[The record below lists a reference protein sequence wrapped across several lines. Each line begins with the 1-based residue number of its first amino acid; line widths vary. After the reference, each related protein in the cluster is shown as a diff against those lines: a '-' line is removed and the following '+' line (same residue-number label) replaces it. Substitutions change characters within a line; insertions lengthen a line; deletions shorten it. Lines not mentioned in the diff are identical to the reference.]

1 MMRVLAVAF
10 LVILGS
16 VLAADSAAQEPE
28 PAALRVQ
35 VLDSYD
41 GVPIVGARVGLVN
54 IGLYALTDVAG
65 VARLSGI
72 PPGTYD
78 FEVAM
83 FGYAPEVATLSLGPG
98 AFASGDIALGIQPFA
113 LEEIMIEGRA
123 RWSAQLQRGGFYE
136 RAELGLGVQLDR
148 LAIREFEAIDLSDIL
163 ERIPTRPGFGGF
175 VNPVPTLDDVDFTE
189 ELPEECAPGIYVD
202 GSPWDGYIDD
212 IPLSWVEGMEF
223 YTSPSQVPI
232 QYLGGGAFCG
242 LLLVWTG

>member
-1 MMRVLAVAF
+1 MIRVLAIPLA
-10 LVILGS
+10 VILGS
-16 VLAADSAAQEPE
+16 VLPAGSAAQEPE
-28 PAALRVQ
+28 TAMLRVR

-41 GVPIVGARVGLVN
+41 GTPVVGARVGLVN
-54 IGLYALTDVAG
+54 VDLYALTDVAR
-65 VARLSGI
+65 VASLSGI

-98 AFASGDIALGIQPFA
+98 AFATGDIRLAVQPFA
-113 LEEIMIEGRA
+113 LEEIMVEGRA
-123 RWSAQLQRGGFYE
+123 RWSAQLQLGGFYE

-148 LAIREFEAIDLSDIL
+148 LAIRQFNAIELSEVL

-175 VNPVPTLDDVDFTE
+175 INPVPTPEDVDFAE
-189 ELPEECAPGIYVD
+189 ELPEECAPGIFVD
-202 GSPWDGYIDD
+202 GSPWSGYIDD

-232 QYLGGGAFCG
+232 QYLGDGAFCG